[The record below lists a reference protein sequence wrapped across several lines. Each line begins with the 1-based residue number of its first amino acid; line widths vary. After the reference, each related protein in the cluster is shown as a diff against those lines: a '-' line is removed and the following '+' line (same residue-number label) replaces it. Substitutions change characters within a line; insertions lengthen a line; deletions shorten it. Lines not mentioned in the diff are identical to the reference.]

1 MISPAFRPPAQT
13 TARVG
18 ITVPSASVTPS
29 ARTSVTPT
37 PRCSWTPILVRRAL
51 VYSCDFTE
59 NAFRTVGIMSTK
71 WTRHRPASS
80 GEKYF
85 GTTNFTF
92 SAMAPAVSTPVGP
105 PPTTTTSTE
114 PPDSRSASSSRWVS
128 LAPSR
133 VASVTE

>member
-1 MISPAFRPPAQT
+1 M
-13 TARVG
+13 
-18 ITVPSASVTPS
+18 TVPSARTTASS
-29 ARTSVTPT
+29 RTSVTPT
-37 PRCSWTPILVRRAL
+37 PRWSWTPIFVRRFL
-51 VYSCDFTE
+51 VYCCDFSE
-59 NAFRTVGIMSTK
+59 NALSTVGIMSTR
-71 WTRHRPASS
+71 WTRHRLASS

-114 PPDSRSASSSRWVS
+114 PPGSRSASSKSWVS
-128 LAPSR
+128 LALRR